1 MRAIDV
7 WVVLCYIGV
16 FYALMEYCIV
26 IYLTINNL
34 TEKRA
39 EKRDNMKLIQMNQTE
54 DGTLVSNGS
63 ELKKIK
69 KIEISAK
76 IILAT
81 KLESFS
87 RIVLPMYNILFS
99 SCYFLVCILVFSES
113 TESGELYV

>member
-1 MRAIDV
+1 
-7 WVVLCYIGV
+7 
-16 FYALMEYCIV
+16 MEYCIV

-34 TEKRA
+34 TEKRDSPSTA
-39 EKRDNMKLIQMNQTE
+39 LNQTE
-54 DGTLVSNGS
+54 DGNLVSNRT

-76 IILAT
+76 IVLAT

>member
-34 TEKRA
+34 TEKR
-39 EKRDNMKLIQMNQTE
+39 DNNKLIQMNQSE
-54 DGTLVSNGS
+54 DCILTSNGS

-69 KIEISAK
+69 KTEISAK

-99 SCYFLVCILVFSES
+99 SCYFLVCSVVFSES
-113 TESGELYV
+113 TETGELYV

>member
-1 MRAIDV
+1 
-7 WVVLCYIGV
+7 
-16 FYALMEYCIV
+16 MEYCIV

-34 TEKRA
+34 TEKR
-39 EKRDNMKLIQMNQTE
+39 DNTKLIQMNE
-54 DGTLVSNGS
+54 YELVSNGT
-63 ELKKIK
+63 ELKKIE

-99 SCYFLVCILVFSES
+99 KVVWHCKNKAK
-113 TESGELYV
+113 

>member
-34 TEKRA
+34 TEKRD
-39 EKRDNMKLIQMNQTE
+39 DNKKLIQMNQTE
-54 DGTLVSNGS
+54 DGILVSNGS
-63 ELKKIK
+63 ELKKFK
-69 KIEISAK
+69 KTEISAK

-99 SCYFLVCILVFSES
+99 SCYFLVCIVVFSES